1 VLVKAWKVF
10 FLLEGLV
17 RCGWIPRDVV
27 SRALLEGP
35 ARSGWLTSMNT
46 ALLERLAR
54 SGWLTSMN
62 TALLER
68 LVRSGWLTSMNT
80 ALLKGLARR
89 GWLKVGTIMALLEG
103 FARRLKTLCR
113 CYSNELLTL
122 WM

>member
-1 VLVKAWKVF
+1 LTKSRRVLVKAWKVF

-68 LVRSGWLTSMNT
+68 LARS
-80 ALLKGLARR
+80 